1 MGAKWMGVIST
12 NEWMKKDF
20 DRPVKMM
27 DRLKEEFDE
36 TVQDDMIYRHLQSHG
51 MYLPNQHTKKTF
63 EDLQARG
70 VWDKT
75 QSLFITYKKLWGG
88 PDIPIYIFPL
98 VASGRKQSKETKSGL
113 AFKDKLFLFYDNGIS
128 EKEMEAVLIHEYH
141 HVCRLHSLKKLEENY
156 TLLDTMI
163 MEGLAEKTVE
173 KYLGSQYLAQWT
185 HLYSEEKLQQFW
197 SRYLMDNLNKKRTD
211 PLHDALLLG
220 KQGYPDMLG
229 YCSGYR
235 LVNRFKPFSVKK
247 SFIIESEEFISEKS

>member
-1 MGAKWMGVIST
+1 MGVIST

-27 DRLKEEFDE
+27 ERLKEEFDE
-36 TVQDDMIYRHLQSHG
+36 TVEVDMIYRHLQSHG
-51 MYLPNQHTKKTF
+51 MYLPNQHTKKTLD
-63 EDLQARG
+63 DLQERSA
-70 VWDKT
+70 WAKT
-75 QSLFITYKKLWGG
+75 QSLFSAYKKLWGG

-98 VASGRKQSKETKSGL
+98 VASGRKQSNDSKSGL

-141 HVCRLHSLKKLEENY
+141 HVCRLHHLKKAEENF

-163 MEGLAEKTVE
+163 MEGLAERTVG

-185 HLYSEEKLQQFW
+185 QLYSEEKLQQFW
-197 SRYLMDNLNKKRTD
+197 SSYLIENVNKKRSD

-220 KQGYPDMLG
+220 KKGYPEMLG

-235 LVNRFKPFSVKK
+235 LVNRFKHFSVKK
-247 SFIIESEEFISEKS
+247 SFIIQSEEFITEKG